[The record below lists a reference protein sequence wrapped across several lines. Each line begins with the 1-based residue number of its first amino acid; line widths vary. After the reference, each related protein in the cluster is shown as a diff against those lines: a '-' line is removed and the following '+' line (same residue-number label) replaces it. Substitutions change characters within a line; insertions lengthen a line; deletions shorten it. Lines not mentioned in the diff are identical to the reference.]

1 VKEARNQSQIL
12 NMKSISRNTTRRQS
26 YHLQAMLTGVKRT
39 GPTQGPGQANT
50 RSEKAN
56 TSQRK

>member
-12 NMKSISRNTTRRQS
+12 NKKSIARYTTHRQS
-26 YHLQAMLTGVKRT
+26 YHLQAFLTGVKRWK
-39 GPTQGPGQANT
+39 AET

-56 TSQRK
+56 NLKAAMKKPRKL